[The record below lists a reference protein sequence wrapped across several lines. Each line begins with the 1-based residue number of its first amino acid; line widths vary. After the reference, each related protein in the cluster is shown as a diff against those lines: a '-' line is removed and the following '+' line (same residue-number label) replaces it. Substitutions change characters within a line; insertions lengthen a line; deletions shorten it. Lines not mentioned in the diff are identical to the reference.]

1 MESLEEKILPHIVAW
16 LASYGGVHVM
26 YIVLRDLPWLLEKNA
41 EEEKP
46 TTMRESTDETSDEGS
61 MENVLA

>member
-1 MESLEEKILPHIVAW
+1 
-16 LASYGGVHVM
+16 
-26 YIVLRDLPWLLEKNA
+26 LLENNA